1 MDSLA
6 NLAKGLGVTPR
17 KLALIGVLAV
27 VLAGL
32 LVYQYGRFGG
42 SEMEEMATA
51 VPPTNPPR
59 IVTTAQ
65 TKPAADSAEESLR
78 EAAAAA
84 ATKSINEQLWTAP
97 ELASVIEY
105 DPLAVPAAFPLP
117 VQAAA
122 SGQGG
127 GADSSTISASHGE
140 QLTSLVEDLQMQL
153 EELRQRGVHV
163 IVKERDKY
171 VAVIGDRT
179 IHVGDEINGFTVT
192 AIAPDGVRV
201 ERKTE

>member
-6 NLAKGLGVTPR
+6 NLATRLGVTPR

-42 SEMEEMATA
+42 SEVEEMATA
-51 VPPTNPPR
+51 EPPTNPPR
-59 IVTTAQ
+59 PVAMAA

-78 EAAAAA
+78 EEAAAEAIE
-84 ATKSINEQLWTAP
+84 SINEQLWTAP

-127 GADSSTISASHGE
+127 ESDSPTIPASHKE

-192 AIAPDGVRV
+192 SIAPDGVRV
-201 ERKTE
+201 ERKIE